1 MELET
6 ITVVMAVAGMV
17 LLYGAVKNKNPLEVI
32 KLALQGKD
40 INSAPPL
47 STGSNPNAIN
57 IPNPFVR
64 TVEGTAVAAPGVM
77 HSNNT
82 ARFFPNNT
90 PRYTD
95 DPLAAD
101 LPAGDPRKR
110 FRSGTTDPNGFV
122 MAAKDATRAQGGYQ
136 IKSDANGNGG
146 EAHTGYYNG

>member
-40 INSAPPL
+40 VNSAAPL
-47 STGSNPNAIN
+47 STGGGGGGGLLTKTI
-57 IPNPFVR
+57 
-64 TVEGTAVAAPGVM
+64 EGTPTAAPGVM

-101 LPAGDPRKR
+101 LPAGDPRKK

-146 EAHTGYYNG
+146 EARSGIYNG